1 MRVWWSARSAR
12 SGAERYRIECELGAG
27 GIATVYLDQGDDA
40 RAEAYFIKA
49 DAVCTRA
56 GVDRDSLVVLPF
68 LC

>member
-1 MRVWWSARSAR
+1 M
-12 SGAERYRIECELGAG
+12 
-27 GIATVYLDQGDDA
+27 ATVYLDRGEDA